1 MSFLNSTFLK
11 SQDTKTE
18 SLQTQ
23 YEYLK
28 LLRRRH
34 QQWMNKA
41 QHPEIE
47 GMHLEIAELL
57 DQITDQYR
65 RLLDALQQQRD
76 TE

>member
-1 MSFLNSTFLK
+1 MGFLNSTFLK

-41 QHPEIE
+41 SRPEIE
-47 GMHLEIAELL
+47 GMHLEIGELI

-65 RLLDALQQQRD
+65 RLLDALQQQSYR
-76 TE
+76 E